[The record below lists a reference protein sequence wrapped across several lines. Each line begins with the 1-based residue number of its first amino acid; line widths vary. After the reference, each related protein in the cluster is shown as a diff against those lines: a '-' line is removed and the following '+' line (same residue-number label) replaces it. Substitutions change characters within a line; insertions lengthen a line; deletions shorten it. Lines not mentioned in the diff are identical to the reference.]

1 MILSKRYQ
9 ELNDPTTEEAY
20 LFSQDG
26 IPLPGQIMKLLLTS
40 IYLVLPWRE
49 VPFKE
54 ERAFKK
60 TSRSPEMR
68 GITVTSGGFH
78 PG

>member
-1 MILSKRYQ
+1 MSLSKRS
-9 ELNDPTTEEAY
+9 EA
-20 LFSQDG
+20 LSHPATGVTHLSSPDG

-40 IYLVLPWRE
+40 IDLVLPWRE

>member
-40 IYLVLPWRE
+40 VYLVLPWRA
-49 VPFKE
+49 VPFDEDAVQGDFKE
-54 ERAFKK
+54 PRD
-60 TSRSPEMR
+60 EMNHR
-68 GITVTSGGFH
+68 MLGGFQH
-78 PG
+78 G